1 MEQIFVGN
9 KDISRYITACLSALQ
24 KGGEKKV
31 KISARGRYIKKAV
44 DIEEIVKRYM
54 KNPVAL
60 VTLGSQR
67 VNDRFVSTIDII
79 LAESD

>member
-24 KGGEKKV
+24 KDKEKRI
-31 KISARGRYIKKAV
+31 KISARGQYIKKAV

-54 KNPVAL
+54 KNPAVM
-60 VTLGSQR
+60 VELGSQKI
-67 VNDRFVSTIDII
+67 NDRYVSTIDITLI
-79 LAESD
+79 ESE